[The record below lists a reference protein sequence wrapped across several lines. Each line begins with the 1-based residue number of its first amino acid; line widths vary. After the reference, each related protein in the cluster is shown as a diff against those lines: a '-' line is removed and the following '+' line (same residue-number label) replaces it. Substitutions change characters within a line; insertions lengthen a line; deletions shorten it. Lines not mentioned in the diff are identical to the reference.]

1 MGPAPSSPPTV
12 YENNK
17 SNLLE
22 IVKALTA
29 QVDSMSNQL
38 VAAIEKQIELGAQAH
53 EEVTYYEKEKLQ
65 LMHRQG
71 EQGVKQHN
79 EEIHLLRRIV
89 KSCYPPPSPV
99 YPPPP
104 TAPPTTAAPPP
115 TTGAPHPTTAAPHPT
130 TAAPHPTT
138 AAPRPTTAAPYPTT
152 TLPAYKPVY
161 SNYATNHNAGPAHNP
176 NPTVLPG
183 VGYAN

>member
-1 MGPAPSSPPTV
+1 MG
-12 YENNK
+12 
-17 SNLLE
+17 
-22 IVKALTA
+22 
-29 QVDSMSNQL
+29 
-38 VAAIEKQIELGAQAH
+38 AAIEKQIELGTQAH
-53 EEVTYYEKEKLQ
+53 EEVIYYEKEKLQ

-71 EQGVKQHN
+71 EQGAKQHN

-130 TAAPHPTT
+130 TAAP
-138 AAPRPTTAAPYPTT
+138 YPTT
-152 TLPAYKPVY
+152 TLPVYKPVY

>member
-53 EEVTYYEKEKLQ
+53 EEVIYYEKEKLQ
-65 LMHRQG
+65 LTHRQG
-71 EQGVKQHN
+71 AQGAKQHK

-89 KSCYPPPSPV
+89 KSCSPPPSPV

-104 TAPPTTAAPPP
+104 TAP
-115 TTGAPHPTTAAPHPT
+115 
-130 TAAPHPTT
+130 PTT

-161 SNYATNHNAGPAHNP
+161 SNYATNHNAGPAHNS